1 MNTYFPYFDP
11 ADEDTPEG
19 MVVTAAASAVT
30 GVPATGTGLSGSA
43 YAPGDRINSI
53 TDLRAIIA
61 ANTPD
66 ATFETTEFGYAA
78 GNSDTTIAEF
88 LAHDAASISGNGGLE
103 MGPSGMVFEGFL
115 YIPPGVHEI
124 AITSDDGFALSIGGV
139 AFSDFEGARATETT
153 ARVAE
158 FEGGLYEIELLYF
171 DQGGGMALSMEIDGF
186 PVDQSAFYQ
195 SAADFSNPPSGTAV
209 VPVDEY
215 HPSHFIGEAVVDDGQ
230 TPSGTTGPDVLQGDA
245 GDETISG
252 GAGDDIVHG
261 GYGDDLVEGGDGDD
275 LVDGGRG
282 SDWVRGGSGNDII
295 LSRADGGEQR
305 IGQIAVDEVGRPDG
319 GEVNYDRE
327 KLIGWENQAL
337 VADDIL
343 EGGAGSDLF
352 LISPQINAK
361 LEIIEEH
368 VRSDGTINWAGVAGE
383 NDELH
388 DHWVDIFGIDIIAD
402 YDADEDQI
410 AVIGHTANVYVSHR
424 DTDGDGDEESI
435 VTVISKQ
442 HGGGGAHDEDLIGQL
457 IVFGDLVEKD
467 DIITDDNVTYG
478 IVEGISDVAEAIF
491 PVGETKTTPISAG
504 ASPGAITGLDENG
517 NEVIFGYDTRDAG
530 ATVESEANYGTITGS
545 PEDFSDNPFL
555 AQAEG
560 GFADPTPSAYDQPP
574 TRDPFEPLGFED
586 PTTGETE
593 TGGDGPDLIA
603 PTPDPDVAPA
613 PLGHW
618 SFTATDGSFDDSAG
632 GPEARAYTLYENQA
646 QIRTD
651 GVVAGPDGSLNAL
664 SFNGEDEFAYIPH
677 DPAYQITQ
685 GTIALWVNPADLD
698 DESMFV
704 TKDQRNTGD
713 GGHFRLGH
721 TKDGSLF
728 LRFAPGDGDGNKE
741 WKTGP
746 ILSEGQWQHIAVNFT
761 EDGVTVYLDGQAV
774 PNGAW
779 QATSGNVPNPGA
791 FKEAFILNNEEPWVL
806 AADQA
811 RTEYN
816 KTAQVFGADDEDLDN
831 AFEGALAE
839 FAVFGGSEAT
849 DALTAAEI
857 AQLAT
862 PGFDA
867 SSFVGETGPQPIET
881 AADTFSGGNGN
892 DTILGEGGDDTLNG
906 GDGNDS
912 IEGGYN
918 DDLIDGGDGD
928 DTLDGGRGSDLL
940 IGGSGN
946 DVLRATS
953 DAGEDRAAQL
963 LSDTGNQRDP
973 LYIDEATSKLWDWSD
988 QPFVSDDILVG
999 GEGEDHFLFELQIN
1013 GTIQAIM
1020 DNLIDGQRDIRW
1032 HGVAGENKYI
1042 HEHWVD
1048 SIGID
1053 VIADFN
1059 ADEDQISVL
1068 GHTTNVRVDYIS
1080 HDSDDD
1086 GVADSILSV
1095 IEAYSQQ
1102 GNGGGAH
1109 DEDLLGYIVVH
1120 GDMVTE
1126 DMITTDAGVHYG
1138 IVDTIDELQE
1148 GFAPSGETR
1157 TNTID
1162 GQEVLGLDTRH
1173 WDDDPIGTDPLA
1185 FAENPYEALAEQYID
1200 DAALGDAGP
1209 LAAVVEAAAMVDYGP
1224 GASAPNEIPHA
1235 ADQARAEGSWTLSFV
1250 ADAPT
1255 NGQQALLSKDHSG
1268 NKTGGHLTIYL
1279 EGGYL
1284 KLRFQ
1289 DDGNTSTYLKYSDE
1303 KIQAGE
1309 AYHIAFTFTAET
1321 IALYVNGEL
1330 VDAEDGFADGMA
1342 GNAEDTVI
1350 GASTRTRQ
1358 GENDN
1363 LQWFFDGR
1371 IGEVAMLDRALEPL
1385 EALLLAEAGGD
1396 IDTILSD
1403 AGDDTGDAGDDTGD
1417 AGDDAGDAGD
1427 DAGDAGDDAG
1437 DAGDDAGD
1445 AGDDTGDAGDDAGDA

>member
-11 ADEDTPEG
+11 ADEDTPDG
-19 MVVTAAASAVT
+19 MTVTTAASAVS
-30 GVPATGTGLSGSA
+30 GVPAEGTGLSGLA
-43 YAPGDRINSI
+43 YAPGDSI
-53 TDLRAIIA
+53 WSVTRLQEIIA
-61 ANTPD
+61 ANAPD
-66 ATFETTEFGYAA
+66 ASFTTTEFGYAA
-78 GNSDTTIAEF
+78 RKSDTSLAEF
-88 LAHDAASISGNGGLE
+88 LDHDAASIQGDGGIE
-103 MGPSGMVFEGFL
+103 MGPSGLAITGYV
-115 YIPPGVHEI
+115 YIPPGVHEV
-124 AITSDDGFALSIGGV
+124 AITSDDGFALSLGGV
-139 AFSDFEGARATETT
+139 EFSRFESGRGTETT

-158 FEGGLYEIELLYF
+158 FAGGLYEMELLYF
-171 DQGGGMALSMEIDGF
+171 DQGGGMSLYMEIDGF

-195 SAADFSNPPSGTAV
+195 DPSDFTDPPGGTPL

-215 HPSHFIGEAVVDDGQ
+215 HPSHFIGTEVLDDGQ
-230 TPSGTTGPDVLQGDA
+230 TPSGNGGRNVLQGDA
-245 GDETISG
+245 GDEMISG
-252 GAGDDIVHG
+252 GGGDDQIHG
-261 GYGDDLVEGGDGDD
+261 GYGDDMIDGGAGNDV
-275 LVDGGRG
+275 LDGGRG
-282 SDWVRGGSGNDII
+282 SDWVKGGAGDDVII
-295 LSRADGGEQR
+295 SRADGGEQR
-305 IGQIAVDEVGRPDG
+305 IGQIAVDEIGRPDG

-343 EGGAGSDLF
+343 EGGSGRDVF

-368 VRSDGTINWAGVAGE
+368 VRSDGSINWAGVAGE

-402 YDADEDQI
+402 YNAEDDQI

-457 IVFGDLVEKD
+457 IVHGDRVEKD

-504 ASPGAITGLDENG
+504 ASSGAITGLDENG

-530 ATVESEANYGTITGS
+530 ATVNSEANYGTITGS
-545 PEDFSDNPFL
+545 PEDFVDNPFL
-555 AQAEG
+555 AQAAP
-560 GFADPTPSAYDQPP
+560 GFADPTASAEEQPP
-574 TRDPFEPLGFED
+574 TRYPFEPLGFEAA
-586 PTTGETE
+586 PGGGETK
-593 TGGDGPDLIA
+593 TGGGGNDLIE
-603 PTPDPDVAPA
+603 PTAPA
-613 PLGHW
+613 DPMPAAIAAW
-618 SFTATDGSFDDSAG
+618 SFSGSDGVYDDAKG

-646 QIRTD
+646 LLRTD
-651 GVVAGPDGSLNAL
+651 GVVAGPSGAMDAL
-664 SFNGEDEFAYIPH
+664 SFNGEDQYAFIQH
-677 DPAYQITQ
+677 DKSVQISQ
-685 GTIALWVNPADLD
+685 GTFSIWAKPDDLSD
-698 DESMFV
+698 WSGIV
-704 TKDQRNTGD
+704 TKDHTGTKE

-721 TKDGSLF
+721 TNEGGLY
-728 LRFAPGDGDGNKE
+728 LRMAPGDGGGNKA

-746 ILSEGQWQHIAVNFT
+746 LLSEGQWQHIAVSFGA
-761 EDGVTVYLDGQAV
+761 EGVTVYLDGQAI

-779 QATSGNVPNPGA
+779 QSMEGDVPNPGVYN
-791 FKEAFILNNEEPWVL
+791 EAYLINNQEPWIL
-806 AADQA
+806 GADSYRA
-811 RTEYN
+811 EYN
-816 KTAQVFGADDEDLDN
+816 ETAQLFALDDEDLQKP
-831 AFEGALAE
+831 FEGAIAN
-839 FAVFGGSEAT
+839 FSVFGGFEET
-849 DALTAAEI
+849 DVLSPAEVET
-857 AQLAT
+857 LAN
-862 PGFDA
+862 PAFDPA
-867 SSFVGETGPQPIET
+867 SIPGETGPQPIQT
-881 AADTFSGGNGN
+881 ADDSFSGGGGN

-906 GDGNDS
+906 GDGDDS

-918 DDLIDGGDGD
+918 DDLIDGGAGN

-973 LYIDEATSKLWDWSD
+973 LYIDPETYKLWDWSD
-988 QPFVSDDILVG
+988 QPFVADDILVG

-1013 GTIQAIM
+1013 GTMQAIM
-1020 DNLIDGQRDIRW
+1020 DNVLDDARMIRW
-1032 HGVAGENKYI
+1032 HGVAGENRYI

-1068 GHTTNVRVDYIS
+1068 GHTTNVRVSYVS
-1080 HDSDDD
+1080 HDSDGD
-1086 GVADSILSV
+1086 GQSDSILSV

-1138 IVDTIDELQE
+1138 IVRTIDELQE
-1148 GFAPSGETR
+1148 GFAPTGETR
-1157 TNTID
+1157 TNSI
-1162 GQEVLGLDTRH
+1162 GGEEVLGLDTRH
-1173 WDDDPIGTDPLA
+1173 LDGDPIGSDPLA
-1185 FAENPYEALAEQYID
+1185 YAENPYEAIAEQYYD
-1200 DAALGDAGP
+1200 DETLGDAGP
-1209 LAAVVEAAAMVDYGP
+1209 LAAIVD
-1224 GASAPNEIPHA
+1224 APATVTYANDSTVTIPHSSA
-1235 ADQARAEGSWTLSFV
+1235 QARDEGTWALSFV
-1250 ADAPT
+1250 AADPSDG
-1255 NGQQALLSKDHSG
+1255 NQALLSKDHSG

-1279 EGGYL
+1279 EGQYL

-1289 DDGNTSTYLKYSDE
+1289 DDGNQSTYLKYSDA
-1303 KIQAGE
+1303 KIQAGQQ
-1309 AYHIAFTFTAET
+1309 YTIAFTFTEET

-1330 VDAEDGFADGMA
+1330 VDADEGFDGGMS
-1342 GNAEDTVI
+1342 GNTEDTVL

-1358 GENDN
+1358 GDNDN
-1363 LQWFFDGR
+1363 LQWFFDGE
-1371 IGEVAMLDRALEPL
+1371 IGDVAMLDRALSPL
-1385 EALLLAEAGGD
+1385 EALLLSEAGGD
-1396 IDTILSD
+1396 IDAIL
-1403 AGDDTGDAGDDTGD
+1403 AGAGGDTGDDDTGDDDTGD
-1417 AGDDAGDAGD
+1417 
-1427 DAGDAGDDAG
+1427 
-1437 DAGDDAGD
+1437 
-1445 AGDDTGDAGDDAGDA
+1445 DDTGDDDTGDDDTGDDDTGDDDTGDDDTGDDDTGDDDTGD